1 MSDTNHNGT
10 ILEAQNLS
18 RAFKGLHA
26 LEGYELKLKPG
37 EILAIIGP
45 NGAGKTTLFNVLT
58 GFLPPTTGKVTFQNQ
73 DISGMRPDLVAR
85 RGIAR
90 TFQTIRLFGGLSVLE
105 NAKTGRQLHHPT
117 SFVAT
122 VLSLPSFRKNETEI
136 EERVQDLLDLFHLTK
151 YKYAEAKNLPYGDQR
166 RLEIVRALATE
177 PKILCLDEPAAGMN
191 PAETDELVRLIREV
205 RDRFGLTVM
214 LVEHQMRVVM
224 NLAERI
230 QVLSYGK
237 IISEGT
243 PDEVRAD
250 ATVVEAY
257 LGKQKGYA

>member
-1 MSDTNHNGT
+1 MSDVNHDGT
-10 ILEAQNLS
+10 ILETHNLS
-18 RAFKGLHA
+18 RVFRGLHA
-26 LEGYELKLKPG
+26 LEDYELKLKPG
-37 EILAIIGP
+37 EILGIIGP

-58 GFLPPTTGKVTFQNQ
+58 GYLAPTTGRVIFQNQ
-73 DISGMRPDLVAR
+73 DISGLRPDIIAKK
-85 RGIAR
+85 GMAR

-117 SFVAT
+117 SFFAT
-122 VLSLPSFRKNETEI
+122 VLSLPAFQSNEKQI
-136 EERVQDLLDLFHLTK
+136 EERVQDLLELFHLTK
-151 YKYAEAKNLPYGDQR
+151 YKHAEAKNLPYGDQR

-177 PKILCLDEPAAGMN
+177 PKVLCLDEPAAGMN
-191 PAETDELVRLIREV
+191 PAETDELVRLIHEI
-205 RDRFGLTVM
+205 RDRFKVTVI

-230 QVLSYGK
+230 QVLNYGK

-250 ATVVEAY
+250 AAVIEAY